1 LTGGDNEWSE
11 VPVSNHREEL
21 SLAFSEDDGKTWTQP
36 VVIAR
41 QPGKWLSYPYLF
53 EPAPGVVWLTTMQ
66 GMVRVSFLESDLVP

>member
-1 LTGGDNEWSE
+1 M
-11 VPVSNHREEL
+11 SNHREEL

-36 VVIAR
+36 VIAR
-41 QPGKWLSYPYLF
+41 QPGKWLSYPYVF